1 MSGAPR
7 LGICMP
13 LTATARTAPDYL
25 AQLTAEAEAADAA
38 GLDVVMLPEHHQGM
52 PVSYAAPLTL
62 AAHLLARTTRITVAT
77 GVLVLPGHHPV
88 HLAEQVTMLDNL
100 SGGRFALGVGAGYQ
114 ESDLAPFGVPLADR
128 GAVLTET
135 LTALGALLSKPR
147 AGFDGKHVSFPPF
160 RLRPRPL
167 TTPRPPIWLG
177 SWSRTGVRRAA
188 ALADGWIADPI
199 RTVAEIADMAAAY
212 RAAGGT
218 GPVVVMR
225 ETWIDTDVATARRTF
240 EPVIAPVFGYYRR
253 HGAYT
258 GSFDDLAS
266 DRFVL
271 GDADDCVAQARE
283 VAERTGA
290 DIVLLAVR
298 HPGGPG
304 HEETVANIAAL
315 GRAWKAVRA

>member
-1 MSGAPR
+1 MTAPR

-13 LTATARTAPDYL
+13 LTSTAPTAGGYL

-38 GLDVVMLPEHHQGM
+38 GLDLVMLPEHHQGV

-62 AAHLLARTTRITVAT
+62 AAHLLARTSRITVAT
-77 GVLVLPGHHPV
+77 GVLVLPAHHPV

-114 ESDLAPFGVPLADR
+114 ESDLAPFGVGLADR

-135 LTALGALLSKPR
+135 LTGLGALLSSEEAAF
-147 AGFDGKHVSFPPF
+147 AGDHVAFPSF

-167 TTPRPPIWLG
+167 SAPRPPIWLG

-188 ALADGWIADPI
+188 ELADGWIADPI
-199 RTVAEIADMAAAY
+199 RTITEIAEMAAAY

-225 ETWIDTDVATARRTF
+225 EAWVDTDVATARRAF
-240 EPVIAPVFGYYRR
+240 EPAIAPVFGYYRKS
-253 HGAYT
+253 GAYT
-258 GSFDDLAS
+258 GSFDDLAA

-271 GDADDCVAQARE
+271 GSADDCVAQARD
-283 VAERTGA
+283 VADRTGA
-290 DIVLLAVR
+290 DIVLLTVR
-298 HPGGPG
+298 HPAGPG
-304 HEETVANIAAL
+304 HPETLEHIAAL
-315 GRAWKAVRA
+315 GNAWKAVRI